1 MKILAFT
8 MTAQYILITDLKT
21 RVTSA
26 RSAAVAL
33 NASKNTNINKLKGKN
48 TNINKLKGKNTKL
61 YKGRFIIELAN
72 NM

>member
-48 TNINKLKGKNTKL
+48 TKL
-61 YKGRFIIELAN
+61 YKGRFIVELAN